1 MCRVERLIS
10 NIPINLN
17 IFAIE
22 KFKIISSDVDA
33 KIPHTKA
40 NLKEKIAIVMGP
52 EKSKVSDDFK
62 KISDVVVGI
71 PMYGDVDSLNL
82 SVATSIILSES
93 VNQRKI
99 S

>member
-1 MCRVERLIS
+1 MCIRDR
-10 NIPINLN
+10 
-17 IFAIE
+17 
-22 KFKIISSDVDA
+22 FKIISSDVDA
-33 KIPHTKA
+33 KIPYTNA
-40 NLKEKIAIVMGP
+40 NLKEKIALIMGP

-62 KISDVVVGI
+62 KISDAVIGI
-71 PMYGDVDSLNL
+71 PMHGDVDSLNL